1 MNIPFIK
8 YRRLYYIFSGA
19 MILSSIF
26 ALAFFGLKFGIDF
39 TGGSISEVE
48 FLEGRPSSQ
57 EIQNK
62 LADLNLGQISIQPTG
77 EKGAILIMRDLDET
91 THQEILKKIG
101 NVQEHR
107 FESIGPVVG
116 KELRQKTWTFA
127 SLALLGIIFYIA
139 FAFRKISW
147 PLPAWQYGL
156 ITASVAL
163 FHDLVIPLGI
173 FAVLGKIQQV
183 QITIPIVVG
192 LLTVLGYS
200 VHDTII
206 VFDRIREN
214 LLKGREKNFED
225 TVNASLNQTLLR
237 SLSTSLTVLFVLFAL
252 FIFGGES
259 LRYFSLGLILGV
271 SFGTYSSIFIASP
284 LLVSWYLFLQR
295 RG

>member
-1 MNIPFIK
+1 L
-8 YRRLYYIFSGA
+8 RR
-19 MILSSIF
+19 
-26 ALAFFGLKFGIDF
+26 K
-39 TGGSISEVE
+39 TG
-48 FLEGRPSSQ
+48 
-57 EIQNK
+57 
-62 LADLNLGQISIQPTG
+62 
-77 EKGAILIMRDLDET
+77 
-91 THQEILKKIG
+91 
-101 NVQEHR
+101 
-107 FESIGPVVG
+107 
-116 KELRQKTWTFA
+116 TFA

-147 PLPAWQYGL
+147 PLPAWQYGF

-163 FHDLVIPLGI
+163 FHDLLIPLGI
-173 FAVLGKIQQV
+173 FAVLGEIQQV

-206 VFDRIREN
+206 VFDRVREN
-214 LLKGREKNFED
+214 LLKGREKSFED
-225 TVNASLNQTLLR
+225 TVNKSLNQTLLR

-284 LLVSWYLFLQR
+284 LLISWHLFLQR
-295 RG
+295 KA